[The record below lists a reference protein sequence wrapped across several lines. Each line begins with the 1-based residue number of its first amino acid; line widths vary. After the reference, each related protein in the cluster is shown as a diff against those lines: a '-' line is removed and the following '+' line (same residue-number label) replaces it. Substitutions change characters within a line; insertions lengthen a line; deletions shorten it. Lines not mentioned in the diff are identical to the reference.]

1 MNNYEKKEKII
12 DEAKKETDT
21 KLTDSIANESI
32 KQIQMRISSSLRNT
46 DSIKQIQKNQKKIL
60 ESFQPILEKQTNMK
74 VGLENFKKSLGMS
87 VSKWNQMQEVIKI
100 LKKSFKFSHNIEV
113 GEFSKAIYRMTA
125 EFSEVIRKIKIPSI
139 SEKKKQ
145 ELLEIHRLWG
155 HYGWTINPC
164 ADEETLFSSMPANKK
179 DADIMALKQCPN
191 KIMEQIFEVL
201 LENKRTKK
209 TDFREA
215 VFDYRHKQYKS
226 CAFILFAL
234 IDAILIRLQKKSTL
248 DGKRRNVGLS
258 AVRDAK
264 KRTEIDVNTEV
275 LYTALFCTNL
285 FACLQKVF
293 ESGND
298 FRKQPEV
305 INRNFLDHGMLTRK
319 VTKKDCMQ
327 LFLLYYNMLKLL
339 ELIY

>member
-1 MNNYEKKEKII
+1 M
-12 DEAKKETDT
+12 
-21 KLTDSIANESI
+21 
-32 KQIQMRISSSLRNT
+32 
-46 DSIKQIQKNQKKIL
+46 
-60 ESFQPILEKQTNMK
+60 
-74 VGLENFKKSLGMS
+74 GLENFKKSLGMS

>member
-32 KQIQMRISSSLRNT
+32 KQIQ
-46 DSIKQIQKNQKKIL
+46 KNQNKIL

-226 CAFILFAL
+226 CAFILVAL

>member
-32 KQIQMRISSSLRNT
+32 KQIQ
-46 DSIKQIQKNQKKIL
+46 KNQNKIL

-139 SEKKKQ
+139 SEKKSKNF
-145 ELLEIHRLWG
+145 LKYIG
-155 HYGWTINPC
+155 CG
-164 ADEETLFSSMPANKK
+164 
-179 DADIMALKQCPN
+179 DIMALKQCPN

>member
-32 KQIQMRISSSLRNT
+32 KQIQ
-46 DSIKQIQKNQKKIL
+46 KNQNKIL

-164 ADEETLFSSMPANKK
+164 ADEETLFSSMPANK
-179 DADIMALKQCPN
+179 
-191 KIMEQIFEVL
+191 
-201 LENKRTKK
+201 
-209 TDFREA
+209 
-215 VFDYRHKQYKS
+215 
-226 CAFILFAL
+226 
-234 IDAILIRLQKKSTL
+234 
-248 DGKRRNVGLS
+248 
-258 AVRDAK
+258 
-264 KRTEIDVNTEV
+264 
-275 LYTALFCTNL
+275 
-285 FACLQKVF
+285 
-293 ESGND
+293 
-298 FRKQPEV
+298 
-305 INRNFLDHGMLTRK
+305 
-319 VTKKDCMQ
+319 
-327 LFLLYYNMLKLL
+327 
-339 ELIY
+339 

>member
-1 MNNYEKKEKII
+1 MNHYEKKEKII

-145 ELLEIHRLWG
+145 ELLEIHK
-155 HYGWTINPC
+155 Y
-164 ADEETLFSSMPANKK
+164 
-179 DADIMALKQCPN
+179 
-191 KIMEQIFEVL
+191 
-201 LENKRTKK
+201 
-209 TDFREA
+209 
-215 VFDYRHKQYKS
+215 
-226 CAFILFAL
+226 
-234 IDAILIRLQKKSTL
+234 
-248 DGKRRNVGLS
+248 
-258 AVRDAK
+258 
-264 KRTEIDVNTEV
+264 
-275 LYTALFCTNL
+275 
-285 FACLQKVF
+285 
-293 ESGND
+293 
-298 FRKQPEV
+298 
-305 INRNFLDHGMLTRK
+305 
-319 VTKKDCMQ
+319 
-327 LFLLYYNMLKLL
+327 
-339 ELIY
+339 

>member
-1 MNNYEKKEKII
+1 
-12 DEAKKETDT
+12 
-21 KLTDSIANESI
+21 
-32 KQIQMRISSSLRNT
+32 
-46 DSIKQIQKNQKKIL
+46 
-60 ESFQPILEKQTNMK
+60 
-74 VGLENFKKSLGMS
+74 
-87 VSKWNQMQEVIKI
+87 
-100 LKKSFKFSHNIEV
+100 
-113 GEFSKAIYRMTA
+113 
-125 EFSEVIRKIKIPSI
+125 
-139 SEKKKQ
+139 
-145 ELLEIHRLWG
+145 
-155 HYGWTINPC
+155 
-164 ADEETLFSSMPANKK
+164 MPANKK

-275 LYTALFCTNL
+275 LYTALFCTSL

>member
-32 KQIQMRISSSLRNT
+32 KQIQ
-46 DSIKQIQKNQKKIL
+46 KNQNKIL

-234 IDAILIRLQKKSTL
+234 IDAILIRLQK
-248 DGKRRNVGLS
+248 
-258 AVRDAK
+258 
-264 KRTEIDVNTEV
+264 
-275 LYTALFCTNL
+275 
-285 FACLQKVF
+285 
-293 ESGND
+293 
-298 FRKQPEV
+298 
-305 INRNFLDHGMLTRK
+305 NRL
-319 VTKKDCMQ
+319 
-327 LFLLYYNMLKLL
+327 
-339 ELIY
+339 